1 MLENIIFKT
10 VLGMQ
15 MISRKVLPITI
26 YGQKNE
32 TIYKAEDP
40 RNCLEA
46 IADNYT
52 YLVLDIHN
60 RKKETGATNVY
71 ISLKLTEFSNKKFII
86 VNHQLIRI
94 SYYFRTATEC
104 ICIRIQSEHEY

>member
-1 MLENIIFKT
+1 MYNKIHSYVRYYIQS
-10 VLGMQ
+10 G
-15 MISRKVLPITI
+15 SRNAYYFAEGLPNNDIWLI
-26 YGQKNE
+26 KNE

-60 RKKETGATNVY
+60 RKKKQVPRMCIFETN
-71 ISLKLTEFSNKKFII
+71 
-86 VNHQLIRI
+86 RI
-94 SYYFRTATEC
+94 FT
-104 ICIRIQSEHEY
+104 